1 MVLRLCVVL
10 GLAWLAQEAAGAPL
24 APAPAS
30 LGAAHASSVALL
42 EPLAQVRSR
51 YIYIISIYIY
61 ITSVTAGGSSE
72 ELRPVLPPT
81 AGSWYRR
88 QGNPQITQSV
98 PR

>member
-24 APAPAS
+24 APATAS

-42 EPLAQVRSR
+42 EPLAQVTSR
-51 YIYIISIYIY
+51 YIYISIYIY

-88 QGNPQITQSV
+88 QGNP
-98 PR
+98 

>member
-24 APAPAS
+24 APATAS

-42 EPLAQVRSR
+42 EPLAQVSSR
-51 YIYIISIYIY
+51 YIYYIY

-88 QGNPQITQSV
+88 QGNP
-98 PR
+98 

>member
-24 APAPAS
+24 APATAS

-51 YIYIISIYIY
+51 YIYHI
-61 ITSVTAGGSSE
+61 
-72 ELRPVLPPT
+72 
-81 AGSWYRR
+81 
-88 QGNPQITQSV
+88 
-98 PR
+98 

>member
-24 APAPAS
+24 APATAS

-51 YIYIISIYIY
+51 YIYLYTGTFSKDFF
-61 ITSVTAGGSSE
+61 S
-72 ELRPVLPPT
+72 
-81 AGSWYRR
+81 
-88 QGNPQITQSV
+88 QGAVN
-98 PR
+98 

>member
-51 YIYIISIYIY
+51 YIYIIS
-61 ITSVTAGGSSE
+61 T
-72 ELRPVLPPT
+72 
-81 AGSWYRR
+81 
-88 QGNPQITQSV
+88 
-98 PR
+98 

>member
-24 APAPAS
+24 APATAS

-51 YIYIISIYIY
+51 YLYIY
-61 ITSVTAGGSSE
+61 LYLHNIRDCRR
-72 ELRPVLPPT
+72 ELRGASTCSTPNC
-81 AGSWYRR
+81 R
-88 QGNPQITQSV
+88 QLVSAS
-98 PR
+98 R